1 MQSRQAQRA
10 IAVRSVCSQPL
21 AGRVAAETYIFAAI
35 HACRALQRRRAAAT
49 MMESTPA
56 VSLLRRLGDAH
67 FLDASQRPFPAQP
80 LAGRSTNVLINGCG
94 RSGTHA
100 ITSLLKRNGV
110 LAQHEGRGKDN
121 ITVGWPYIG
130 RFHNWKLIWP
140 MRFQPQADDAHDP
153 IFKVHRHPLSTVNSI
168 ANGFTTS
175 GKCRMNN
182 PSETRWESRA
192 WNCASKFVPLPITP
206 TAIAEQ
212 TTCAF
217 NRRQRLRLALHYWV
231 KWNLLG
237 DRWATHTFQIEN
249 VTVADITHR
258 WCEHCARLGTCKC
271 PQAAQNTANAG
282 PGAGT
287 EKVRARRGHGRKKA
301 SLTWDTL
308 IAIDSDMARVAILM
322 AQQYGYNLTL

>member
-1 MQSRQAQRA
+1 MTPSGG
-10 IAVRSVCSQPL
+10 RS
-21 AGRVAAETYIFAAI
+21 T
-35 HACRALQRRRAAAT
+35 RRARREHTRGAT
-49 MMESTPA
+49 LMDSTPA
-56 VSLLRRLGDAH
+56 VSLLRKLGAAH
-67 FLDASQRPFPAQP
+67 FLDASQRPFPARP
-80 LAGRSTNVLINGCG
+80 SAGGSTSLLINGCG

-110 LAQHEGRGKDN
+110 LAQHEGRGTDN

-130 RFHNWKLIWP
+130 RFHNWRRLWP
-140 MRFQPQADDAHDP
+140 MRFQPQSDDAHDP

-175 GKCRMNN
+175 GACRMHN
-182 PSETRWESRA
+182 PSERRWESRA
-192 WNCASKFVPLPITP
+192 WNCASKFVPLPISP
-206 TAIAEQ
+206 TAIADQ

-249 VTVADITHR
+249 VTIADVTHR
-258 WCEHCARLGTCKC
+258 WCDHCARLGTCTC
-271 PQAAQNTANAG
+271 PQAAQKTAKAS
-282 PGAGT
+282 PGAGA
-287 EKVRARRGHGRKKA
+287 ERVRARRGHGRKKA
-301 SLTWDTL
+301 TLTWDTL

>member
-1 MQSRQAQRA
+1 VTLTIVRA
-10 IAVRSVCSQPL
+10 AGVLGRSSSLITDPP
-21 AGRVAAETYIFAAI
+21 ARVMGGCNPTDQGTS
-35 HACRALQRRRAAAT
+35 ALQRRRAAAT

-80 LAGRSTNVLINGCG
+80 SAGRSTNVLINGCG

-140 MRFQPQADDAHDP
+140 MRFQPQPDDAHDL

>member
-1 MQSRQAQRA
+1 
-10 IAVRSVCSQPL
+10 
-21 AGRVAAETYIFAAI
+21 
-35 HACRALQRRRAAAT
+35 

-56 VSLLRRLGDAH
+56 VSLLRKLGEAH
-67 FLDASQRPFPAQP
+67 FLDASQRPFPARP
-80 LAGRSTNVLINGCG
+80 SAGRSTNVLINGCG

-100 ITSLLKRNGV
+100 VTSLLKRNGV

-140 MRFQPQADDAHDP
+140 MRFQPQPDDAHDL